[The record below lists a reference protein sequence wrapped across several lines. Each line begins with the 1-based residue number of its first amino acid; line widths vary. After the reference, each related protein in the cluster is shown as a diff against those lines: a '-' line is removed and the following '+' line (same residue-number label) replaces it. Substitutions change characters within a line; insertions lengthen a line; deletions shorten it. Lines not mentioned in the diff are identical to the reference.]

1 MSDDNKVVCKC
12 NRRVKVSSKGKPY
25 EVLEVHFPNSYI
37 LTTFISD
44 EQKFILK
51 DVPLVVE

>member
-1 MSDDNKVVCKC
+1 MEDKKVVCKC

-25 EVLEVHFPNSYI
+25 EVLEVHFANGYT
-37 LTTFISD
+37 LTAFISD
-44 EQKFILK
+44 EQKFILR

>member
-1 MSDDNKVVCKC
+1 MADENKVVCKC

-25 EVLEVHFPNSYI
+25 EVLEVHFSNGYI
-37 LTTFISD
+37 LTSFISD

-51 DVPLVVE
+51 EVPLVVE

>member
-1 MSDDNKVVCKC
+1 MADEKVVCKC

-25 EVLEVHFPNSYI
+25 EVLEVHFPNGYI